1 MKPFPSCLAAS
12 WLLLGLSNFAIAL
25 ENGTGKCRPLLTDAR
40 KNANSLAVTL
50 AGGGTKASSFSMGV
64 LAALASEKL
73 AASGAPGQDSRA
85 LWQTD
90 LISTVSG
97 GSYAGYFLYSRLI
110 HLMPPQAGCRNDA
123 PPAATVGRHG
133 ETVRGYFADC
143 IPASLLEQFDCPEE
157 VKEIEARRRG
167 TQPEQVFCPPYANTV
182 RDADTDAGIEKLK
195 RARRYWDQTR
205 PETLHQQFLRC
216 HQDVLDW
223 DSCEFDISSNAE
235 DVDQI
240 RGLGSGAALALVTGV
255 SLPAAWTANFLFDWP
270 VNLSPSRAAYRDGI
284 GMTFGLRPKDARA
297 ILGTTEWAVNVDA
310 VSGAKVTDNR
320 LIPDPDRLDFASL
333 KALTCG
339 NSNDPPRWVINATAA
354 PSRHLLGW
362 LSQNDIDFDRHIF
375 RMSGDQQ
382 CAGSVGPIPVDHRTL
397 WDQQEPDRNLSPLL
411 TAVNASAAFFDS
423 NQQSLGQPWRL
434 FAGVGLQ
441 AGNLNWGIDLINMD
455 ENHQRRTSKARERLH
470 EAAPFPV
477 YLAEAA
483 TTGASGHP
491 PVFVRLVDGGSS
503 DNLGAYGPIVEGIK
517 DIIVSD
523 HAQDQNGAMADL
535 CYLRN
540 ELLLRRGLHLHV
552 PGLEQWPRGCLNG
565 SSSGDSNAGAN
576 AIKLAE
582 KLDSMQKSS
591 ETAVTPEFF
600 YPIWAWPYPFL
611 AGCVSGDRDPA
622 SCLGDPPTRL
632 WIVKPAFDYPYW
644 LRAQTHCL
652 NEPDPDDPSCT
663 WSTPQQRANRSVA
676 ACGANDELPCETS
689 AVLLRRNRYLR
700 DVSAFAT
707 PEFPQGST
715 VQMTFNS
722 SGNVYGA
729 YRELAHH
736 YTRQAIRA
744 IDQVRADRDGKT
756 FGRIVRWQQC
766 HPIKGSAEPRDLEF
780 LPAWTDIRLPGWG
793 NRERDAA
800 RQGVGKVDVEAW
812 VGEVSGCPPR
822 MSAASSA

>member
-1 MKPFPSCLAAS
+1 MKPFPICLAAS
-12 WLLLGLSNFAIAL
+12 WLLLGLSNPAIAVDD
-25 ENGTGKCRPLLTDAR
+25 GSGKCRLLLTDAGR
-40 KNANSLAVTL
+40 NANGLAVTL

-73 AASGAPGQDSRA
+73 AASGAPGRDSRA

-110 HLMPPQAGCRNDA
+110 HLMPPQARCSDDA
-123 PPAATVGRHG
+123 PPAETVGRYA

-143 IPASLLEQFDCPEE
+143 VPANLLEQFAYPEE
-157 VKEIEARRRG
+157 VEEIEARRRG
-167 TQPEQVFCPPYANTV
+167 TPPEQVFCPPYANAV

-195 RARRYWDQTR
+195 RARRYWDETR

-223 DSCEFDISSNAE
+223 DSCEFDVSSNAE
-235 DVDQI
+235 NVDQI

-284 GMTFGLRPKDARA
+284 GMTFGLHPKDARA
-297 ILGTTEWAVNVDA
+297 ILGTTAWAVNVDA
-310 VSGAKVTDNR
+310 VSGAKVADNR

-339 NSNDPPRWVINATAA
+339 NPNDPPRWVINATAA

-362 LSQNDIDFDRHIF
+362 LSQNDINFDQHIF
-375 RMSGDQQ
+375 RMSGDEQ
-382 CAGSVGPIPVDHRTL
+382 CAESVGPIPIDHRTL
-397 WDQQEPDRNLSPLL
+397 WDQEEPDRNLSPLL

-423 NQQSLGQPWRL
+423 NEQILGQPWRL
-434 FAGVGLQ
+434 LAGVGLQ
-441 AGNLNWGIDLINMD
+441 ASNLNWGIDLINLD
-455 ENHQRRTSKARERLH
+455 EKHQRRTSKVRERLH
-470 EAAPFPV
+470 EAAPFPF

-483 TTGASGHP
+483 TADTRRRP

-523 HAQDQNGAMADL
+523 HAQDKNGAMADL
-535 CYLRN
+535 CYLHN

-644 LRAQTHCL
+644 LRAQTRCL